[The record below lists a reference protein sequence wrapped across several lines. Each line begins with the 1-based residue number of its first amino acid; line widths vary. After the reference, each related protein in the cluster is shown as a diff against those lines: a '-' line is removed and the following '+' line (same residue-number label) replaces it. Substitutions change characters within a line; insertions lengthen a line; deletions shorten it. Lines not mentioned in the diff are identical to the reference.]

1 MIKKYLKKIFRNIS
15 YSFFFKIY
23 GTIENS
29 IKSNEDNRIKVETI
43 NIEKQLNYNVYK
55 ISRGRLYTDRIQDTA
70 AIIDNKVIEGP
81 SFQLRKKEGAEIL
94 NSKAREN
101 IVFTI
106 GTPRKLRNLNGV
118 VFSLLTGGAGN
129 NNYWHWLFDV
139 LPRFGLCR
147 KTINFEKIDFFLLP
161 SLTKNFQRETLDK
174 LNIPVEKRIS
184 SVKFRHIRTKE
195 LIITDHPVMITGNA
209 TQDIQ
214 NIPSWISL
222 WLKKNFIN
230 QDTIKSINVKN
241 KIYIDRGETNSNSP
255 AQRLIEN
262 EEEIKKYLVKHNFI
276 VVKLHET
283 KFEDQVNLFHNA
295 ECVVG
300 LHGGGFGNI
309 AFCKPKTKIIELK
322 SKTAADAI
330 KNLAKSNDLNY
341 TSIESEA
348 KEIYK
353 FKYPNQ
359 QGSIQIPLDSLIK
372 VIEN

>member
-1 MIKKYLKKIFRNIS
+1 
-15 YSFFFKIY
+15 
-23 GTIENS
+23 
-29 IKSNEDNRIKVETI
+29 
-43 NIEKQLNYNVYK
+43 
-55 ISRGRLYTDRIQDTA
+55 
-70 AIIDNKVIEGP
+70 
-81 SFQLRKKEGAEIL
+81 
-94 NSKAREN
+94 
-101 IVFTI
+101 
-106 GTPRKLRNLNGV
+106 
-118 VFSLLTGGAGN
+118 
-129 NNYWHWLFDV
+129 
-139 LPRFGLCR
+139 
-147 KTINFEKIDFFLLP
+147 
-161 SLTKNFQRETLDK
+161 
-174 LNIPVEKRIS
+174 
-184 SVKFRHIRTKE
+184 
-195 LIITDHPVMITGNA
+195 MITGNA